1 MKIHTIALAAVLVLS
16 GTAVYAQG
24 NATGK
29 GATTGDPAASS
40 QNANPDKSGMSPT
53 KSGSGTS
60 TSDVNNLLR
69 QFKEMQRMMRSSG
82 IVGGMA
88 RSANRKQKVKGGR
101 VTPPLRGAR
110 SAR

>member
-16 GTAVYAQG
+16 GTAVSAQG

-60 TSDVNNLLR
+60 TS
-69 QFKEMQRMMRSSG
+69 
-82 IVGGMA
+82 GGKDDNGDQGRDKMPGSN
-88 RSANRKQKVKGGR
+88 SAVKPAPGKPDIADP
-101 VTPPLRGAR
+101 TNKK
-110 SAR
+110 